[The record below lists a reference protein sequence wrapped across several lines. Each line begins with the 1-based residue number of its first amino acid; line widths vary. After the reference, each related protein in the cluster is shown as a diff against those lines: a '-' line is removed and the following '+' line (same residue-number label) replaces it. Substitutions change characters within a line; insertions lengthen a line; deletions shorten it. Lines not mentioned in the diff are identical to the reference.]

1 MENWVKFTIKW
12 SIISLLLK
20 LAFVGSAA
28 VLGTSAKQDQIHQ
41 QDMSALNTGM
51 ADYLK
56 TRGDAGVRH
65 MRAAAALCVRAH
77 VKPNVP
83 DVYIDGV
90 TDIFMQN
97 LKAAQLNNIGAQA
110 EAMTFKRKKMS
121 EMRAHIK
128 SLPKK
133 QARSLARVLPK
144 TWRITQNMHPCVAE
158 KLGVEKSP
166 AVVG

>member
-1 MENWVKFTIKW
+1 M
-12 SIISLLLK
+12 LK

-51 ADYLK
+51 VDYLK
-56 TRGDAGVRH
+56 TRGDAGVRD
-65 MRAAAALCVRAH
+65 MRAAIQLCVRTQL
-77 VKPNVP
+77 KPDVP
-83 DVYIDGV
+83 DVYVVGV

-121 EMRAHIK
+121 QLRAQTKI
-128 SLPKK
+128 LPKK
-133 QARSLARVLPK
+133 QARRLAQALPK
-144 TWRITQNMHPCVAE
+144 TWRITQKTRPCVVE
-158 KLGVEKSP
+158 KLAIPS
-166 AVVG
+166 A